1 MRRTLATLVVL
12 AATLAIAAGCRD
24 REPALASDQGEKRPA
39 TESIARFFG
48 VRPKIEVPA
57 GTALH
62 VRLTSTIDSDDAHV
76 GDGWSGVVV
85 SSVRVRDRVVIP
97 AGSPVQGVVTS
108 ALEAHRGTRA
118 RLDLAVRSVTLD
130 GKRVAVAAGAPAVI
144 AKSPR
149 ARNLGAIAG
158 GTAAGA
164 LIGGAVGGDGH
175 DALVGGLIG
184 GAAATGAVAASKGYQ
199 VVLHSGTVMVFSID
213 EPVAIRV

>member
-1 MRRTLATLVVL
+1 MKSLKTAILLATSL
-12 AATLAIAAGCRD
+12 AFAAGCRE
-24 REPALASDQGEKRPA
+24 REPAVASDETAKPPV
-39 TESIARFFG
+39 TERIGRFFG
-48 VRPKIEVPA
+48 VRPRIEVPS
-57 GTALH
+57 GTALR
-62 VRLTSTIDSDDAHV
+62 VRLTSTVDSDRAHA

-85 SSVRVRDRVVIP
+85 SSVRVRDHEVIP
-97 AGSPVQGVVTS
+97 AGTPVRGVVTG
-108 ALEAHRGTRA
+108 AREAHRGTRA
-118 RLDLAVRSVTLD
+118 RLDLAVRSVSLD
-130 GKRVAVAAGAPAVI
+130 GRRVAVSAGAPAVI

-175 DALVGGLIG
+175 GALVGGLVG

-199 VVLHSGTVMVFSID
+199 VVLPAGTVMVFSLE